1 MLGVGKNLDMNFS
14 KEGSVPL
21 RKDVT
26 DRGTKTNF
34 LQDIPQIH
42 PCGSY

>member
-1 MLGVGKNLDMNFS
+1 MLGAGKRS
-14 KEGSVPL
+14 APL

-34 LQDIPQIH
+34 LQDVCDIKKP
-42 PCGSY
+42 